1 MVENAIKHQMVAI
14 VQFDGGTVAYV
25 ADTMHDLYEEIA
37 KTFVESWCHETDAEF
52 IIREHIANGRYN
64 EAVHTYFDDHPVE
77 SLIISGT

>member
-1 MVENAIKHQMVAI
+1 MSAVATKQFVGVVE
-14 VQFDGGTVAYV
+14 FDGGNQAYIGNTLPEV
-25 ADTMHDLYEEIA
+25 YEKIA

-77 SLIISGT
+77 SLLITGT